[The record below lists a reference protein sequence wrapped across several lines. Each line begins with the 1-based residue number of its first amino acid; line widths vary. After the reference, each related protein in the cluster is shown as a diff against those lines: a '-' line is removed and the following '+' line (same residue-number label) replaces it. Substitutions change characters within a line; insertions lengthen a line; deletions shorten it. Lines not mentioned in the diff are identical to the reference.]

1 MVLVSCGT
9 GGAKHIV
16 LVSCGPIVTKHTIL
30 VSLGLVEQGTQYW

>member
-16 LVSCGPIVTKHTIL
+16 LVSCGPIVTKHTVL